1 MNKSPRTAAQNT
13 ATIYQELSE
22 NSPPIPP
29 TAENGTIIIK
39 VNGPYFYA
47 AVKPKVNPGARDCL

>member
-29 TAENGTIIIK
+29 TAENGTIVIK
-39 VNGPYFYA
+39 VNGPYFYS
-47 AVKPKVNPGARDCL
+47 AVKPKVNPAKTA